1 VQSPNES
8 WYDVTDGNEPRRS
21 IMSEEKI
28 VGLTNYRILDRKGTE
43 ERLCRALAEE
53 LLSGRGSEPFY
64 EAIGIFM
71 NGFRPIPDRDDDAL
85 MRLAASL
92 DMLED
97 LAADGYREEVT

>member
-1 VQSPNES
+1 VQRAEHS
-8 WYDVTDGNEPRRS
+8 WYDVTEDTET
-21 IMSEEKI
+21 EEETMNDERI
-28 VGLTNYRILDRKGTE
+28 TELPSYRILDRKGTE

-92 DMLED
+92 DLLED
-97 LAADGYREEVT
+97 LAADGYLEELP